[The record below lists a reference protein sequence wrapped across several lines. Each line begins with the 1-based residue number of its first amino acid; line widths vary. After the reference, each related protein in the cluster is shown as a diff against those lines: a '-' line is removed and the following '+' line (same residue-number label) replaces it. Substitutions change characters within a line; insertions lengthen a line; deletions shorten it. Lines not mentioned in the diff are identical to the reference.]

1 MEAVKCPKM
10 RCLIRHLAEK
20 LAPVLLEVKPA
31 SLLRLTN
38 CRTPAG
44 GRQFDLFRVHASVI
58 LSELKLECR
67 ILKQNNDNLVVLFY
81 RSPVLARHLAQPQH
95 AAFLRE
101 CGYSG
106 TLSGALDELR
116 RRCGTNGKFP
126 HEIGAF
132 LGYPLKDVRGFLENP
147 AECLSVPRGLWRV
160 SGDPAESLAVMA
172 AFRDAE
178 NRVKNLFEAGKPLA
192 ATLHEIHHCVFAA
205 A

>member
-1 MEAVKCPKM
+1 METEKCLKTC
-10 RCLIRHLAEK
+10 CLIRHLAEK

-38 CRTPAG
+38 CRHPAVG
-44 GRQFDLFRVHASVI
+44 KQFDLFSVHELMI

-67 ILKQNNDNLVVLFY
+67 ILKRNSSNLVVLFY
-81 RSPVLARHLAQPQH
+81 RTAVLTRHLAQPQH

-106 TLSGALDELR
+106 TLSGALDELA
-116 RRCGTNGKFP
+116 RRCETNRDFP

-147 AECLSVPRGLWRV
+147 AGCLSVPRGLWRV
-160 SGDPAESLAVMA
+160 SGDPAESLAAMA

-192 ATLHEIHHCVFAA
+192 TALREIHLSINAA
-205 A
+205 